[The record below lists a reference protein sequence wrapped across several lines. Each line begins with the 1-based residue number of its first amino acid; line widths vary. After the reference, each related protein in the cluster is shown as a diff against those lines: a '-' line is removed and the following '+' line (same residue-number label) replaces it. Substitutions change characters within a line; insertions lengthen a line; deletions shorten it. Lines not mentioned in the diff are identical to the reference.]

1 MDLRDHRSAF
11 TDTSREPI
19 DEAWMLVSLTPNS
32 RKFGGYGIQQPPYC
46 RHHPTAGWIDSVHDA
61 LDGHQ
66 VRQDMGEA
74 SIFQVRVNKFAR
86 NLNNPDSVQSSD
98 PQSCNIVSCQAR
110 LMLGRYRIAFPIVKG
125 PFKSLTEVSKRHGGK
140 SADFLQ
146 SGSSSMEG

>member
-66 VRQDMGEA
+66 IRQDMGEA
-74 SIFQVRVNKFAR
+74 SIFQVPVNKFAR
-86 NLNNPDSVQSSD
+86 DLNNPDFGPSSD
-98 PQSCNIVSCQAR
+98 SQRFHIVSLQAQP
-110 LMLGRYRIAFPIVKG
+110 MIGR
-125 PFKSLTEVSKRHGGK
+125 
-140 SADFLQ
+140 
-146 SGSSSMEG
+146 